1 MAEHRKSNESF
12 VIVAESRPLPPPK
25 PQLPKEKE
33 EEIPPAAAISSI
45 NSNSNATSKIQHRP
59 KLNVKMERAKTF
71 VGSNV
76 HKTSLKSDRI
86 LPNDDLVLNQARR
99 QKSFAASNSGP
110 AAKKINQ
117 LKNSAEN
124 KVNLQRA
131 SSMGH
136 LEKPEEKIVRVRS
149 LVEVDDYDGKVFF
162 LTSNHLNFCPILSL
176 YVQSVVL
183 AQKFK

>member
-1 MAEHRKSNESF
+1 MWVERKSNESF

-33 EEIPPAAAISSI
+33 EEIPAAAAKSE
-45 NSNSNATSKIQHRP
+45 TTKKIQHQQRPAP
-59 KLNVKMERAKTF
+59 KLVKMERAKTF

-86 LPNDDLVLNQARR
+86 VPNDDLVLNQARR
-99 QKSFAASNSGP
+99 QKNFAAPSSGP

-117 LKNSAEN
+117 LKNATEN

-136 LEKPEEKIVRVRS
+136 LEKPEEKIIRVRS
-149 LVEVDDYDGKVFF
+149 LVEVDDYDGKS
-162 LTSNHLNFCPILSL
+162 LTSIWDPELKIVYL
-176 YVQSVVL
+176 
-183 AQKFK
+183 

>member
-86 LPNDDLVLNQARR
+86 LPNDDELN
-99 QKSFAASNSGP
+99 SITGGNS
-110 AAKKINQ
+110 
-117 LKNSAEN
+117 
-124 KVNLQRA
+124 
-131 SSMGH
+131 
-136 LEKPEEKIVRVRS
+136 
-149 LVEVDDYDGKVFF
+149 
-162 LTSNHLNFCPILSL
+162 
-176 YVQSVVL
+176 
-183 AQKFK
+183 

>member
-45 NSNSNATSKIQHRP
+45 NSNSNATSKIQLRP
-59 KLNVKMERAKTF
+59 KLVQMERAKTF

-99 QKSFAASNSGP
+99 QKSFAVSNSGP

-136 LEKPEEKIVRVRS
+136 LEKPEEKIIRVRS
-149 LVEVDDYDGKVFF
+149 LVEVDDYDG
-162 LTSNHLNFCPILSL
+162 N
-176 YVQSVVL
+176 Y
-183 AQKFK
+183 

>member
-1 MAEHRKSNESF
+1 MK
-12 VIVAESRPLPPPK
+12 
-25 PQLPKEKE
+25 
-33 EEIPPAAAISSI
+33 
-45 NSNSNATSKIQHRP
+45 
-59 KLNVKMERAKTF
+59 
-71 VGSNV
+71 
-76 HKTSLKSDRI
+76 I

-176 YVQSVVL
+176 YVQSIVL
-183 AQKFK
+183 WVILRDVMKRRLQEPIYNDVSLICK

>member
-33 EEIPPAAAISSI
+33 EEIPPAAAAISSI
-45 NSNSNATSKIQHRP
+45 NSNSNATSKIQLRP
-59 KLNVKMERAKTF
+59 KLVQMERAKTF

-99 QKSFAASNSGP
+99 QKSFAVSNSGP

-136 LEKPEEKIVRVRS
+136 LEKPEEKIIRVRS
-149 LVEVDDYDGKVFF
+149 LVEVDDYDGNYHLF
-162 LTSNHLNFCPILSL
+162 L
-176 YVQSVVL
+176 
-183 AQKFK
+183 A

>member
-1 MAEHRKSNESF
+1 MWVERKSNESF

-33 EEIPPAAAISSI
+33 EEIPAAAAKSE
-45 NSNSNATSKIQHRP
+45 TTKKIQHQQRP
-59 KLNVKMERAKTF
+59 AKLVKMERAKTF

-86 LPNDDLVLNQARR
+86 VPNDDLVLNQARR
-99 QKSFAASNSGP
+99 QKSFAAPSSGP

-117 LKNSAEN
+117 LKNATEN

-136 LEKPEEKIVRVRS
+136 LEKPEEKIIRVRS
-149 LVEVDDYDGKVFF
+149 LVEVDDYDGEFSVF
-162 LTSNHLNFCPILSL
+162 
-176 YVQSVVL
+176 
-183 AQKFK
+183 